1 MIELG
6 PLEERLALF
15 AEGIAGRYFH
25 IKPSA
30 EFAGRRARLAADDS
44 AATSDTLYLPEQL
57 DAPDASAYR
66 VLALQQLGHREFGT
80 FSFGMDTA
88 VARLP
93 GLSDREVPAL
103 GGRPS
108 DFQRFYHQFE
118 HPALA
123 STLFQLCERARVD
136 ALMVQAYPGI
146 RSHLQRLQAHRLR
159 LDPPQPVTGL
169 GTTVHALESLAN
181 GADPAELRVLD
192 PLGLLELPMAALLGL
207 MRAPGDVYAAAGTA
221 MALYQAL
228 ASHILRGDAS
238 LPLELL
244 DELDDPA
251 SWMQREARLEDWRD
265 DLAAL
270 DASLEVE
277 LLDGDEADVSDA
289 EQLADGQ
296 LRPNDIDLRKKQSDR
311 DTLARRIDM
320 ERSAIR
326 DALGADQPHAR
337 SFRYDEWSYLERRY
351 LPRWC
356 RLFELRLAPDHE
368 QELAGLQAVI
378 RAHRL
383 GVQKRLEQIKPLG
396 YQRLSR
402 LADGDELDF
411 NAVIQ
416 ARQDSRAG
424 VSPDERVYS
433 RRERVHRDVCAA
445 FLVDLS
451 ASTDDALEPLPAPA
465 TDLEDDLPHLR
476 DPYYDPRTDPLPLD
490 ASPSPESPPRRIID
504 VQREAMLVMS
514 AALEQLGDSYGV
526 YGFSGYGRDCVEFFV
541 AKEPDEA
548 FSRNVLAA
556 IASMKPKRSTRMG
569 PAIRHAV
576 RKLIDSGNAMKVLLI
591 ISDGF
596 PQDCDYGPERGEH
609 EYGLQDTARAL
620 QEAQDKGVE
629 TFCVTVDR
637 SGHDYLKRMCPDS
650 RYLIIDDI
658 EDLPEQLSKVYQ
670 TLTSR

>member
-30 EFAGRRARLAADDS
+30 EFAGRRAKLEVGGS
-44 AATSDTLYLPEQL
+44 AMTAHTLYLPEHL

-66 VLALQQLGHREFGT
+66 VLALQQLSHGEFGT
-80 FSFGMDTA
+80 FGFTMATA
-88 VARLP
+88 VQRLP
-93 GLSDREVPAL
+93 QLGDRAVPTL
-103 GGRPS
+103 GGRAS
-108 DFQRFYHQFE
+108 DFERFYHQFE
-118 HPALA
+118 HPGLA
-123 STLFQLCERARVD
+123 STLFKLCERARVD
-136 ALMVQAYPGI
+136 ALMVRTYPGI
-146 RSHLQRLQAHRLR
+146 RRHLQRLQAHRLR

-169 GTTVHALESLAN
+169 GTAVHGLESLAH
-181 GADPAELRVLD
+181 GADPADLLELD
-192 PLGLLELPMAALLGL
+192 PLGLLGPPLAALLEL
-207 MRAPGDVYAAAGTA
+207 MRAPGDVYAAAATT

-228 ASHILRGDAS
+228 APHIVRGDTS
-238 LPLELL
+238 LPLQLL

-265 DLAAL
+265 DLATL
-270 DASLEVE
+270 DESLEIE
-277 LLDGDEADVSDA
+277 ILEGDEVDVVDA

-296 LRPNDIDLRKKQSDR
+296 LRPNDIDLRKQQSER

-326 DALGADQPHAR
+326 DALGADQPDAR
-337 SFRYDEWSYLERRY
+337 SFRYDEWNHLERRY

-356 RLFELRLAPDHE
+356 RLFELRLAPDHD
-368 QELAGLQAVI
+368 QDLAGLQAVI

-396 YQRLSR
+396 FQRVSR

-424 VSPDERVYS
+424 ITPDERVYS

-451 ASTDDALEPLPAPA
+451 ASTDDSLEPLPPA
-465 TDLEDDLPHLR
+465 LDASDDLPNLR
-476 DPYYDPRTDPLPLD
+476 DPYFDPRTDPLPVHHVPD
-490 ASPSPESPPRRIID
+490 VPARRIID
-504 VQREAMLVMS
+504 VQRETMLVMS

-541 AKEPDEA
+541 AKEPAEA

-556 IASMKPKRSTRMG
+556 IAGMKPMRSTRMG

-596 PQDCDYGPERGEH
+596 PQDCDYGPKRGEH

-650 RYLIIDDI
+650 RYLVIDDI
-658 EDLPEQLSKVYQ
+658 EDLPEQLTKVYQ